1 MTNYLDIHGTIE
13 QYRATGLLK
22 SSYLKI
28 LTSSN
33 KPRPIKVKISQNIS

>member
-1 MTNYLDIHGTIE
+1 MNSKGY
-13 QYRATGLLK
+13 TGLLR

-28 LTSSN
+28 LTPGN